1 VAVDVAVVAVC
12 AVGLWFGARWLVE
25 GATGVARRL
34 GVAEATIGLT
44 VVAVGTSAPE
54 FAVTGGAALAG
65 RGDVAVGNVVGS
77 NLFNLGVVLGLVALF
92 GRLEVRRELVHRD
105 GAALAAAVVA
115 LGVFLLDLRL
125 SRVEGV
131 VLLAGLVAYLAVLVA
146 RRPRPPHPAP
156 APRTADGGA
165 AAGRD
170 VDVDADADAD
180 VDAGAG
186 SRGAGESGPTSAGRS
201 AARDV
206 LELAGGLVTVL
217 VAANLLVGSAV
228 DLARLLGVSDWV
240 VGVTVVAVGTSLPE
254 LATALVAAGRGRGD
268 LSAASLVGSDLF
280 NVLGVLGLAA
290 LLSPVTVAPDA
301 LPGLAWLGLA
311 VAVAL
316 AVLWTGR
323 ALTRREGALLL
334 SLALV
339 RWAWTVVG

>member
-170 VDVDADADAD
+170 VDVDDDL
-180 VDAGAG
+180 DAGAG

>member
-170 VDVDADADAD
+170 VDVDDDLDAG
-180 VDAGAG
+180 AGAG

>member
-170 VDVDADADAD
+170 ADDDAD
-180 VDAGAG
+180 VDAGAGAG

>member
-170 VDVDADADAD
+170 VDVDADAD

>member
-34 GVAEATIGLT
+34 GIAEATIGLT
-44 VVAVGTSAPE
+44 VVAIGTSAPE

-65 RGDVAVGNVVGS
+65 RGNVAVGNVVGS
-77 NLFNLGVVLGLVALF
+77 NLFNLGIVLGLVALF

-115 LGVFLLDLRL
+115 VGVFLLDLRL
-125 SRVEGV
+125 SRLEGA
-131 VLLAGLVAYLAVLVA
+131 LLLGGLVAYLAVLIA
-146 RRPRPPHPAP
+146 RRPHPRPADP
-156 APRTADGGA
+156 APRTPDGGLQTGPVA
-165 AAGRD
+165 E
-170 VDVDADADAD
+170 ADASPRA
-180 VDAGAG
+180 
-186 SRGAGESGPTSAGRS
+186 STPRS
-201 AARDV
+201 AAGDV
-206 LELAGGLVTVL
+206 VRLAVGLATVL

-228 DLARLLGVSDWV
+228 DLAELLGVSDWV
-240 VGVTVVAVGTSLPE
+240 IGVTVVAVGTSLPE
-254 LATALVAAGRGRGD
+254 LATALVAAAQGRAD

-290 LLSPVTVAPDA
+290 LLSPVTVAPDVF
-301 LPGLAWLGLA
+301 PGLAWLGLA

-323 ALTRREGALLL
+323 ELTRREGALLV

-339 RWAWTVVG
+339 RWAWTVLA